1 MYMYFKQLFAPLV
14 GLNPAGIWSA
24 AKTQSLLLTLTLMVA
39 AFGVSSTAMAAK
51 QMVID
56 PGTGK
61 MIAVPQHGGTLTYA
75 LASFVNHTDSFLSH
89 GAGLN
94 VSPVLD
100 RLGIS
105 DWAIDREK
113 VANYAAPY
121 VPFGAL
127 RGNLA
132 DGRAL
137 VADDLAYNYQ
147 RLFAIGRFA
156 GKEKAP
162 QTFGILALPI
172 ESVEATDKTTLV
184 VKLKQ
189 PSFGALAQLL
199 DDCHGYIY
207 APEIIEE
214 HGNAEDWRTVVGTG
228 SFTITDVV
236 EGTSVTWEKNP
247 NYWKNDEKFP

>member
-1 MYMYFKQLFAPLV
+1 MKSKIAIPNNPSSWLFNQKAER
-14 GLNPAGIWSA
+14 NQMNRQKSKSTFSA
-24 AKTQSLLLTLTLMVA
+24 ILMSLTLMVA
-39 AFGVSSTAMAAK
+39 AFGVSSSAMAAK
-51 QMVID
+51 QMVVD

-61 MIAVPQHGGTLTYA
+61 MIAAPQHGGTLTYA

-121 VPFGAL
+121 VPFEAL

-132 DGRAL
+132 ESWSLPDDKTLIFKIRQGVHFHDKAQVNGREL

-147 RLFAIGRFA
+147 RLFGIGRFA
-156 GKEKAP
+156 GKDKAP

-172 ESVEATDKTTLV
+172 ESVETPTKRRWL
-184 VKLKQ
+184 
-189 PSFGALAQLL
+189 S
-199 DDCHGYIY
+199 
-207 APEIIEE
+207 
-214 HGNAEDWRTVVGTG
+214 
-228 SFTITDVV
+228 S
-236 EGTSVTWEKNP
+236 
-247 NYWKNDEKFP
+247 